1 MNLEQIQTRVAV
13 ARQQHAHYL
22 PFVENCER
30 ILQQAHDLGWKVAL
44 MLNDEHSVRRA
55 ESLLGTYLQG
65 DFKASTPL
73 SRLIYGI

>member
-1 MNLEQIQTRVAV
+1 MTLDQIERRAAV
-13 ARQQHAHYL
+13 ARRMHAHYV
-22 PFVENCER
+22 PFVEQCEL

-44 MLNDEHSVRRA
+44 MLNDEYSIRRA
-55 ESLLGTYLQG
+55 ESLLGAHIRG